1 MRFSRLCLPVLA
13 LLAAPLA
20 ATAQDYPNRA
30 IRMIVPLSPGGA
42 TDAMVRSVAPRMS
55 ATPSCGST
63 GCPSRR
69 RSARSRGI
77 SRCGC
82 TSSL

>member
-1 MRFSRLCLPVLA
+1 MKFPRTAVCVLA

-55 ATPSCGST
+55 ATLGGAPVVEADEVPQLSGST
-63 GCPSRR
+63 DGETVEIV
-69 RSARSRGI
+69 GM
-77 SRCGC
+77 
-82 TSSL
+82 